1 MDLSPEEQAVIDYH
15 RSNLY
20 QNKGLRNPDGSV
32 TTFKGSVVGADGG
45 HMILPTYWHGQVRDI
60 PQAMRFAIKSGIKF
74 PVYKSAK
81 EALAAEQ
88 RLHKIMEQD
97 LADYQSRLPQPTG
110 DE

>member
-1 MDLSPEEQAVIDYH
+1 M
-15 RSNLY
+15 
-20 QNKGLRNPDGSV
+20 KNPDGSM

-74 PVYKSAK
+74 PIYPTVD

-88 RLHKIMEQD
+88 RLHGIMEQD
-97 LADYQSRLPQPTG
+97 LRDFAARPKPQTR
-110 DE
+110 

>member
-20 QNKGLRNPDGSV
+20 QGRAMKNPDGSM
-32 TTFKGSVVGADGG
+32 TTFKGSVIGADGG

-74 PVYKSAK
+74 PIYPTVD

-88 RLHKIMEQD
+88 RLHSIMEQD
-97 LADYQSRLPQPTG
+97 LRDFAARPKPQTR
-110 DE
+110 

>member
-1 MDLSPEEQAVIDYH
+1 MELSPDEQAVIDYH
-15 RSNLY
+15 RSNLW
-20 QNKGLRNPDGSV
+20 QGRGLKNPDGSV

-74 PVYKSAK
+74 PVYPTVD

-88 RLHKIMEQD
+88 RLHDIMEQD
-97 LADYQSRLPQPTG
+97 LRDYSARPQPKTK
-110 DE
+110 

>member
-1 MDLSPEEQAVIDYH
+1 MELSPDEQAVIDYH

-20 QNKGLRNPDGSV
+20 QNKGFRNPDGSV

-74 PVYKSAK
+74 PVYPTVK

-88 RLHKIMEQD
+88 RLHGIMEQD
-97 LADYQSRLPQPTG
+97 LRDYNARPQPKMK
-110 DE
+110 